1 LSTVISYQKET
12 VTFLWT
18 TYGVQ
23 LFYTSSLVG
32 AYAKHA
38 KLKKV

>member
-1 LSTVISYQKET
+1 MDHGL
-12 VTFLWT
+12 
-18 TYGVQ
+18 Q